1 MHGLFIQRSSIFK
14 LKSFGQFWSTW
25 RNSYRAWKVDKSPQ
39 LPLLHL
45 PFWQPARGS
54 CKSENWRNWTP
65 LNRVRSKVTIN
76 LEFLDRPVKT
86 KGQSFLMVTKQ
97 VTWFLTQTCHSFVF
111 VFWGVKK
118 LYFQKLDNSFWP
130 IRCFSF
136 YTSKTKR
143 KQIVTSLHQ
152 KYRRLFL
159 WQTKISEGILILVLF
174 KNKTKTENLSKH
186 ISCLLR
192 RLSEISEIYATS
204 YDCITYFYPGG

>member
-1 MHGLFIQRSSIFK
+1 MHGLFIQRSSIFR

-97 VTWFLTQTCHSFVF
+97 VTWFLIQTCHSFVF

-143 KQIVTSLHQ
+143 KQISDKFTSEILSFIFVTNKNLGRHSHS
-152 KYRRLFL
+152 RP
-159 WQTKISEGILILVLF
+159 IF
-174 KNKTKTENLSKH
+174 KKNIPENLSER
-186 ISCLLR
+186 ISGLLR
-192 RLSEISEIYATS
+192 RSSEICATS
-204 YDCITYFYPGG
+204 YDCMTYF